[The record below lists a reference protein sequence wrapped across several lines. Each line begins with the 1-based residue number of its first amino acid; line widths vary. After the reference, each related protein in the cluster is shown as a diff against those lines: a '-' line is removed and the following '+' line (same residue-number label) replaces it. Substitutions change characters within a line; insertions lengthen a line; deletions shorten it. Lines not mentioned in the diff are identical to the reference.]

1 MTYDTL
7 SQKEL
12 KNLAEETGTTLEDVL
27 SALRWWISQGEAN
40 DESFKHFYRVQIEVA
55 RAF

>member
-1 MTYDTL
+1 MTGSIL

-40 DESFKHFYRVQIEVA
+40 DESFKRFYRVRVEVV